1 MGYYLVMLLNLVET
15 MLNFIYIDLCT
26 HGLGGAIWFSRYL
39 PLINQKKRHVSTI
52 LQPLLDDLYDMP

>member
-26 HGLGGAIWFSRYL
+26 HSLGAIWFSRYL